1 MLHALSLGAVLGL
14 LWLLLSGI
22 FEAWL
27 LALGLGSIILVVIFA
42 NRMDVIDHEGHPI
55 HISWRALLY
64 WPWLAREIVK
74 ANWDVARVILSPK
87 MPITP
92 KVLRINATQVT
103 ELGHVFYAN
112 SITLTPG
119 TVTLRLKNGAIDVH
133 SLTRTAEEGLLSGEM
148 GRRVHAVEGAA
159 DDTVVGSKNV

>member
-1 MLHALSLGAVLGL
+1 MLHTLSLGSALGI

-27 LALGLGSIILVVIFA
+27 LALGLGSTVVVIIFA

-55 HISWRALLY
+55 HISWRAMLY
-64 WPWLAREIVK
+64 WPWLAWEIVK
-74 ANWDVARVILSPK
+74 ANIDVARVILDPK

-92 KVLRINATQVT
+92 KVLNINTLQVT

-119 TVTLRLKNGAIDVH
+119 TVTLGLENGALEVH
-133 SLTRTAEEGLLSGEM
+133 ALTPAAIEGLLSGEM
-148 GRRVHAVEGAA
+148 DRRVHAVEGFA
-159 DDTVVGSKNV
+159 DGTVENT

>member
-1 MLHALSLGAVLGL
+1 MIHALSLGGALGI

-27 LALGLGSIILVVIFA
+27 LALGFGSIIVIVIIA

-55 HISWRALLY
+55 HISWRALLF
-64 WPWLAREIVK
+64 WPWLAWEIVK
-74 ANWDVARVILSPK
+74 ANIDVAKVILHPK
-87 MPITP
+87 LPITP
-92 KVLRINATQVT
+92 KVLHIKASQVT

-119 TVTLRLKNGAIDVH
+119 TVTLKLINGAMDIH
-133 SLTRTAEEGLLSGEM
+133 ALTPSSIEGLLTGEM
-148 GRRVHAVEGAA
+148 DRRVHDVEGMA
-159 DDTVVGSKNV
+159 DGTVEVKKNV

>member
-1 MLHALSLGAVLGL
+1 MLHALSLGTLLGL

-27 LALGLGSIILVVIFA
+27 LLLGLGSVIVVLVFA
-42 NRMDVIDHEGHPI
+42 NRMDVIDREGHPI

-64 WPWLAREIVK
+64 WPWLAREIAK

-119 TVTLRLKNGAIDVH
+119 TVTLCLANGSMDVH
-133 SLTRTAEEGLLSGEM
+133 SLTRAAEEGLLSGEM
-148 GRRVHAVEGAA
+148 DRRVHAVEGAA

>member
-1 MLHALSLGAVLGL
+1 MLHALSLGSVLGL

-27 LALGLGSIILVVIFA
+27 LALGFGSIIVIVIFC

-55 HISWRALLY
+55 HISWRALLF
-64 WPWLAREIVK
+64 WPWLAWEITK
-74 ANWDVARVILSPK
+74 ANIDVAWVILQPK
-87 MPITP
+87 MPISP
-92 KVLRINATQVT
+92 KVLKIKASQVT

-119 TVTLRLKNGAIDVH
+119 TVTLRLRNGTMEVH
-133 SLTRTAEEGLLSGEM
+133 SLTETAEKDLLSGEM
-148 GRRVHAVEGAA
+148 DRRVHEVEGAA
-159 DDTVVGSKNV
+159 DGTVEEA

>member
-1 MLHALSLGAVLGL
+1 MLHALSLGGVLSL

-22 FEAWL
+22 FEVWL
-27 LALGLGSIILVVIFA
+27 LILGLGSVIIVVAFA
-42 NRMDVIDHEGHPI
+42 NRMDVIDREGHPI

-64 WPWLAREIVK
+64 WPWLAREIIK
-74 ANWDVARVILSPK
+74 ANCDVAKVILSPK

-103 ELGHVFYAN
+103 ELGHVFLAN

-119 TVTLRLKNGAIDVH
+119 TVTISLENGAMEVH
-133 SLTRTAEEGLLSGEM
+133 SLTKSAEHSLLSGEM
-148 GRRVHAVEGAA
+148 DRRVHAVEGAA
-159 DDTVVGSKNV
+159 DNTVMSNKDV

>member
-1 MLHALSLGAVLGL
+1 MLHALSLGGVLGL

-22 FEAWL
+22 FEGWL
-27 LALGLGSIILVVIFA
+27 LTLGFCSLVVVVIFA
-42 NRMDVIDHEGHPI
+42 NRMDVIDREGHPI

-64 WPWLAREIVK
+64 WPWLAREIVN
-74 ANWDVARVILSPK
+74 ANIDVAKVILSPEL
-87 MPITP
+87 PITP

-119 TVTLRLKNGAIDVH
+119 TVTLSLENGAMGVH
-133 SLTRTAEEGLLSGEM
+133 SLTKAAEEGLLSGEM
-148 GRRVHAVEGAA
+148 DRRVHAVEGAA
-159 DDTVVGSKNV
+159 DNTVKRKKHV

>member
-1 MLHALSLGAVLGL
+1 VLHALSLGTLLGL

-22 FEAWL
+22 LEAWL
-27 LALGLGSIILVVIFA
+27 LLLGLGSVIVVLVFA

-64 WPWLAREIVK
+64 WPWLALEIFK

-92 KVLRINATQVT
+92 KILRIKAPQVT

-112 SITLTPG
+112 S
-119 TVTLRLKNGAIDVH
+119 NGAMDVH

-159 DDTVVGSKNV
+159 DDTVVGRKNV

>member
-1 MLHALSLGAVLGL
+1 VLHALSLGTLLGL

-22 FEAWL
+22 LEAWL
-27 LALGLGSIILVVIFA
+27 LLLGLGSVIVVLVFA

-64 WPWLAREIVK
+64 WPWLAREIAK

-92 KVLRINATQVT
+92 KILRIKATQVT

-119 TVTLRLKNGAIDVH
+119 TVTLRLANGAMDVH
-133 SLTRTAEEGLLSGEM
+133 SLTRAAEEGLLSGEM
-148 GRRVHAVEGAA
+148 DRRVHAVEGAA
-159 DDTVVGSKNV
+159 DDTVVGRKNV

>member
-1 MLHALSLGAVLGL
+1 MLHALSLGGVLGI

-27 LALGLGSIILVVIFA
+27 LALGLGSIIVIVIFA
-42 NRMDVIDHEGHPI
+42 NRMDVIDHEGHPL
-55 HISWRALLY
+55 HISWRALLF
-64 WPWLAREIVK
+64 WPWLAWEIVK
-74 ANWDVARVILSPK
+74 ANIDVARVILHPK

-92 KVLRINATQVT
+92 KVLHIKATQVT

-119 TVTLRLKNGAIDVH
+119 TVTLALENGAMDVH
-133 SLTRTAEEGLLSGEM
+133 ALTPTAIEGLLTGDM
-148 GRRVHAVEGAA
+148 DRRVHAVEGAA
-159 DDTVVGSKNV
+159 DGTVEGV

>member
-1 MLHALSLGAVLGL
+1 MAI

-27 LALGLGSIILVVIFA
+27 LALGLGSIIVVVIFA

-55 HISWRALLY
+55 HISWRTLMF
-64 WPWLAREIVK
+64 WPWLALEIIK
-74 ANWDVARVILSPK
+74 ANINVARVILDPK

-92 KVLRINATQVT
+92 KILHINSLQVT
-103 ELGHVFYAN
+103 ELGHVIYAN

-119 TVTLRLKNGAIDVH
+119 TVTVGLENGAMNVH
-133 SLTRTAEEGLLSGEM
+133 ALTPVAIEGLLSGEM
-148 GRRVHAVEGAA
+148 DRRVHAVEGSA
-159 DDTVVGSKNV
+159 DVTLKNTKNV

>member
-1 MLHALSLGAVLGL
+1 MLHALSLGGVLGL

-22 FEAWL
+22 FEGWL
-27 LALGLGSIILVVIFA
+27 LALGLGSIIVVVTFA
-42 NRMDVIDHEGHPI
+42 NRMDVIDREGHPI

-74 ANWDVARVILSPK
+74 ANWDIARVILSPK
-87 MPITP
+87 IPITP

-119 TVTLRLKNGAIDVH
+119 TVTLSLKNGALIVH
-133 SLTRTAEEGLLSGEM
+133 SLTKFAEKGLLSGEM
-148 GRRVHAVEGAA
+148 DRRVHAVEGA
-159 DDTVVGSKNV
+159 DDNTVISNEHV

>member
-1 MLHALSLGAVLGL
+1 VLHALSLGTLLGL

-22 FEAWL
+22 LEAWL
-27 LALGLGSIILVVIFA
+27 LLLGLGSVIVVLVFA

-64 WPWLAREIVK
+64 WPWLALEIFK

-92 KVLRINATQVT
+92 KILRIKAPQVT

-119 TVTLRLKNGAIDVH
+119 TVTLRLANGAMDVH
-133 SLTRTAEEGLLSGEM
+133 SLTRAAEEGLLSGEM
-148 GRRVHAVEGAA
+148 DRRVHAVEGAA
-159 DDTVVGSKNV
+159 DDTVVGRKNV

>member
-1 MLHALSLGAVLGL
+1 MLHALSLGGVLGL

-22 FEAWL
+22 FEGWL
-27 LALGLGSIILVVIFA
+27 LALGLGSVIVVVVFA
-42 NRMDVIDHEGHPI
+42 NRMDVIDREGHPI

-74 ANWDVARVILSPK
+74 ANWDVARVILNPK

-92 KVLRINATQVT
+92 KVLSINATQVT

-119 TVTLRLKNGAIDVH
+119 TVTLSLENGALGVH
-133 SLTRTAEEGLLSGEM
+133 SLTKYAEEGLLSGEM
-148 GRRVHAVEGAA
+148 DGRVHAVEGVA
-159 DDTVVGSKNV
+159 DNTVINNEHV

>member
-27 LALGLGSIILVVIFA
+27 LALGLGSVTVVVIFA

-64 WPWLAREIVK
+64 WPWLAGEIVK
-74 ANWDVARVILSPK
+74 ANWDIARVILNPK
-87 MPITP
+87 CQLHQ
-92 KVLRINATQVT
+92 KFCVLKPR
-103 ELGHVFYAN
+103 
-112 SITLTPG
+112 
-119 TVTLRLKNGAIDVH
+119 K
-133 SLTRTAEEGLLSGEM
+133 
-148 GRRVHAVEGAA
+148 
-159 DDTVVGSKNV
+159 

>member
-1 MLHALSLGAVLGL
+1 MLHAVSLGGALGL

-22 FEAWL
+22 FETWL
-27 LALGLGSIILVVIFA
+27 LALGLCSIVVIVLFA

-55 HISWRALLY
+55 HISWRALMF
-64 WPWLAREIVK
+64 WPWLAWEIVK
-74 ANWDVARVILSPK
+74 ANIDVARIILHPK

-92 KVLRINATQVT
+92 TILDIKASQVT

-119 TVTLRLKNGAIDVH
+119 TVTLRLRDGFMEVHALTPTAI
-133 SLTRTAEEGLLSGEM
+133 EGLLGGEM
-148 GRRVHAVEGAA
+148 DRRVRAVEGLA
-159 DDTVVGSKNV
+159 DGTVEDT

>member
-1 MLHALSLGAVLGL
+1 MLHALSLGGFLGL

-27 LALGLGSIILVVIFA
+27 LALGLGSIIVIVIFA

-55 HISWRALLY
+55 HISWRAMLY
-64 WPWLAREIVK
+64 WPWLAWEIIK
-74 ANWDVARVILSPK
+74 ANWDVARVILNPK

-92 KVLRINATQVT
+92 KVLHIKATQVT

-119 TVTLRLKNGAIDVH
+119 TVTLSLENGAMDVH
-133 SLTRTAEEGLLSGEM
+133 SLTPIAEEGLLSGEM
-148 GRRVHAVEGAA
+148 DRKAHAVEGAA
-159 DDTVVGSKNV
+159 DGTLGRPNNV